1 MMAFQSPALQIL
13 TVVYGLTFAA
23 GLVIATPDQAVLGAL
38 LLPVLVWLSLVDL
51 ARHEIPDLASASIAV
66 VGLGF
71 QWHLHGP
78 GPVLWATLA
87 LALALTALLWGIGAL
102 FFSRTG
108 TEALGIGDAKLIGAG
123 ALCVGAPAVWLMI
136 FVAATGGIA
145 AALIARRRDATAGEQ
160 GLAFGP
166 FLAYAIFLVIF
177 FPSLDP

>member
-1 MMAFQSPALQIL
+1 MVFQSPALL
-13 TVVYGLTFAA
+13 TLAFIYGLTFAA
-23 GLVIATPDQAVLGAL
+23 GLVFATPDQAVLGAL
-38 LLPVLVWLSLVDL
+38 LLPVLVWLSLEDL

-66 VGLGF
+66 LGLGF

-78 GPVLWATLA
+78 GPGLWAA
-87 LALALTALLWGIGAL
+87 IAVALALTALLWGGGAF

-123 ALCVGAPAVWLMI
+123 ALCVGVQAVWLMI
-136 FVAATGGIA
+136 FVAASGGIA
-145 AALIARRRDATAGEQ
+145 AALIARRRDAAAGEQ

>member
-1 MMAFQSPALQIL
+1 MAFQSPALQLL
-13 TVVYGLTFAA
+13 TLVYGLTLAA

-38 LLPVLVWLSLVDL
+38 LLPGLVWLSLVDL

-66 VGLGF
+66 VGFGF

-78 GPVLWATLA
+78 GPALWATLGV
-87 LALALTALLWGIGAL
+87 ALALTALLWGIGAYV
-102 FFSRTG
+102 FSRTG

-123 ALCVGAPAVWLMI
+123 TLCVGAPAVWLMI

-145 AALIARRRDATAGEQ
+145 AALIARRRDAAAGEQ

-177 FPSLDP
+177 LPSLDP

>member
-1 MMAFQSPALQIL
+1 MVFQSPALQIL

-23 GLVIATPDQAVLGAL
+23 GLVFATPDQAVLGAL

-51 ARHEIPDLASASIAV
+51 ARHEIPDWTSASIAV
-66 VGLGF
+66 VGFGF

-78 GPVLWATLA
+78 GPDLWVTLGVA
-87 LALALTALLWGIGAL
+87 MALTALLWGIGAY

-123 ALCVGAPAVWLMI
+123 ALCVGADAVWLMI
-136 FVAATGGIA
+136 FVATTGGIA
-145 AALIARRRDATAGEQ
+145 ASLIARRRDAPAGEQ